1 MKNLRLIRE
10 LNNMT
15 QRDCATALS
24 MPKTTFCYY
33 EQGKVSPSMDTL
45 IKIADY
51 FNCSIDYLLGHE
63 TPGILHLDSF
73 TPTQQK
79 LIELIK
85 QLNPD
90 QTLQTVGYC
99 SALLKT
105 STELPRPW

>member
-1 MKNLRLIRE
+1 MKNLLYLRKNASLTQLQLSKN
-10 LNNMT
+10 LNLAK
-15 QRDCATALS
+15 ATYAR
-24 MPKTTFCYY
+24 Y
-33 EQGKVSPSMDTL
+33 EVGESEPTIETI

-73 TPTQQK
+73 TPAQQK